1 MMKVYLVRHGETD
14 MNVRNMFY
22 GWYDADINAKGVSQA
37 EELREAFKNI
47 HLDGIYASDLTRA
60 AHTAEIIADGR
71 EVNKESDLR
80 ELYYGDWENRTGEEM
95 TAEDRV
101 VLKKW
106 ETDWLDC
113 VMPNGESF
121 MEFYNRVT
129 TGLDRILK
137 ANKGKHILIVSH
149 NGALSAMLCHL
160 TGAGPK
166 GFWKFNS
173 KQGHYS
179 ALWVSDK
186 KITVDCINYPAK

>member
-1 MMKVYLVRHGETD
+1 MKLYLVRHGETD

-22 GWYDADINAKGVSQA
+22 GWTDADINAKGVSQA
-37 EELREAFKNI
+37 EELREAFKTI
-47 HLDGIYASDLTRA
+47 HLDGIYTSDLTRA
-60 AHTAEIIADGR
+60 VHTAEIIADGK
-71 EVNKESDLR
+71 EVQKVSDLR
-80 ELYYGDWENRTGEEM
+80 ELYYGDWENRTWEEM
-95 TAEDRV
+95 TPEDRV

-121 MEFYNRVT
+121 MGFYTRVT

-137 ANKGKHILIVSH
+137 ENKSKHILVVSH

-179 ALWVSDK
+179 VVWVSDK
-186 KITVDCINYPAK
+186 KITIDCLNYPAK

>member
-1 MMKVYLVRHGETD
+1 MKIYLVRHGETD

-22 GWYDADINAKGVSQA
+22 GWYDADINAKGISQA
-37 EELREAFKNI
+37 EELKEAFKKI
-47 HLDGIYASDLTRA
+47 HLDGIYTSDLTRA

-71 EVNKESDLR
+71 EVQKVSDLR
-80 ELYYGDWENRTGEEM
+80 ELYYGDWENRTWEEM
-95 TAEDRV
+95 TEDDRK

-106 ETDWLDC
+106 ETDWVDC

-129 TGLDRILK
+129 AGLDRIIK
-137 ANKGKHILIVSH
+137 ENKGKHVLVVSH
-149 NGALSAMLCHL
+149 NGALSVMWCHL

-179 ALWVSDK
+179 AVLVSDK
-186 KITVDCINYPAK
+186 KTTVDCINYPAK

>member
-1 MMKVYLVRHGETD
+1 MKVYLVRHGETD

-22 GWYDADINAKGVSQA
+22 GWTDADINAKGVSQA
-37 EELREAFKNI
+37 KELREAFKSI
-47 HLDGIYASDLTRA
+47 HLDGIYTSDLMRA

-71 EVNKESDLR
+71 EVKKDSALR
-80 ELYYGDWENRTGEEM
+80 ELYYGDWENRTWEEM

-121 MEFYNRVT
+121 TEFYNRVT

-137 ANKGKHILIVSH
+137 ANKSKHILIVSH

-166 GFWKFNS
+166 GFWKFHS
-173 KQGHYS
+173 KQGYYS

-186 KITVDCINYPAK
+186 RITVDCINYPAK